1 MQPRDQH
8 DLTGRVR
15 RLIGVYDADGTVLGE
30 LSYAVGRVLGQ
41 THCSLCDITHGAFR
55 GRPEWKASRS
65 SLGVPFDTYHRN
77 DQPDAVRKAT
87 GGTTPVVV
95 AETTSGEIL
104 VLLGEAELAACGA
117 SPPRLMTAITD
128 ALDLNSGPAV
138 VLEPT

>member
-1 MQPRDQH
+1 
-8 DLTGRVR
+8 LTGRVR

-95 AETTSGEIL
+95 AEMTSGEIL
-104 VLLGEAELAACGA
+104 GLLGEAELAACGA